1 MDVSENSGTP
11 KSSIL
16 IGFSIINHP
25 FWGTPIFG
33 NTHMVYDYLF
43 GSTSKIFLNGLSRVI
58 LIVSLRMVTVSSM
71 KQSLLDYK

>member
-1 MDVSENSGTP
+1 
-11 KSSIL
+11 
-16 IGFSIINHP
+16 
-25 FWGTPIFG
+25 
-33 NTHMVYDYLF
+33 MVYDYLF